1 MRFSFTTA
9 IIIFSI
15 GAYAAPVN
23 ETVVEKSV
31 EALDE
36 RADIVDF
43 YNPTLSGGSFLDL
56 SAGLGEPLNV
66 ILFLYLPKNI
76 AKPLDAYRSSS
87 LVKAHQ
93 RSSPRMGF
101 STMFVLSGFR
111 WNALD
116 NMLAANSRQISE
128 TDMAGLIRGL
138 DVPTLS
144 SPSHSIDLPY
154 RKSSGSTSVFLC

>member
-1 MRFSFTTA
+1 MVSLRTSPQSRLLTAVAPSSTDLCVTMRFSFTTA

-66 ILFLYLPKNI
+66 IIFCIY
-76 AKPLDAYRSSS
+76 
-87 LVKAHQ
+87 
-93 RSSPRMGF
+93 
-101 STMFVLSGFR
+101 
-111 WNALD
+111 
-116 NMLAANSRQISE
+116 
-128 TDMAGLIRGL
+128 
-138 DVPTLS
+138 
-144 SPSHSIDLPY
+144 
-154 RKSSGSTSVFLC
+154 